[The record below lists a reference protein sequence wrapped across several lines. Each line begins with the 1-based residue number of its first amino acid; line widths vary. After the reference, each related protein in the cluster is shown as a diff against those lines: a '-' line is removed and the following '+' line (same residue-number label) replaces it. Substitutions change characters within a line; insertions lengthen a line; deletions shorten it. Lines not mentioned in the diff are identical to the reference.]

1 MARVLLPSIW
11 VDVYAGAGIPAGTPV
26 RVTNTGRQ
34 AVLLQAQQAVPVAS
48 FVGEVGLPIP
58 PGASFV
64 VGTGEPGIWV
74 FGYGSVEVELIA
86 PGLQAQDG
94 LWDGRQF
101 RMNYRYSVGN
111 GSNVALQFTAP
122 CDFILKS
129 QRCSGTLG
137 DIQVDAYAGST
148 SASTFIAV
156 PVRGLHLTTRRPAPT
171 YSARI
176 SVAAATTPTITG
188 GSIVET
194 FDCYAGTGSRIV
206 ATVSDAVDWRILP
219 AGSYYL
225 KLTNTGNGTATGV
238 YSLMWEELP

>member
-11 VDVYAGAGIPAGTPV
+11 VDVYAGAGIPVGTPV

-34 AVLLQAQQAVPVAS
+34 TVLLQAQQAAPVAS

-101 RMNYRYSVGN
+101 RMNYRYSVAN
-111 GSNVALQFTAP
+111 ASNAALKFTAP

-129 QRCSGTLG
+129 QRCAGTLG

-148 SASTFIAV
+148 SADVFSTV
-156 PVRGLHLTTRRPAPT
+156 SVRGLHLTSRRPAPAHT
-171 YSARI
+171 AL
-176 SVAAATTPTITG
+176 VTVGAATAPTISG

-206 ATVSDAVDWRILP
+206 ATVADAVDWRILP
-219 AGSYYL
+219 AGTYFL

-238 YSLMWEELP
+238 FSLMWEELP